1 MSIKAESV
9 EYISTYTRFDNIE
22 NAVIRKPAIV
32 DTIKNAISRENQSN
46 KEFKMDV
53 HDSVINS
60 TEDGKYIL
68 EIIIKKEFN

>member
-46 KEFKMDV
+46 TEFKMDV

>member
-22 NAVIRKPAIV
+22 DAVIRKPIIV
-32 DTIKNAISRENQSN
+32 DTIKNAVSRENLNN

-53 HDSVINS
+53 HDSIINS